1 MKILKNKM
9 VLAVACFVVL
19 PFLLGLSL
27 SFADIDSSNH
37 QELAELE

>member
-9 VLAVACFVVL
+9 VLAVAGFLVL

-27 SFADIDSSNH
+27 AFADIDTSSP